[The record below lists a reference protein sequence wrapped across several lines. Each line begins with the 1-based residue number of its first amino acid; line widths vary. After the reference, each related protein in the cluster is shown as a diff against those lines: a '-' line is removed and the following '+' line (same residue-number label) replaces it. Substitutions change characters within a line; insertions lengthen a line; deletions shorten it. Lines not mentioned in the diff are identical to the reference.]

1 MNKSK
6 LEYIWLDGYK
16 PTANLRSKTKIVS
29 DFSGKIDDVP
39 MWGFDGSSTLQ
50 AVTGSSDCLLK
61 PVACSN
67 FTSGNSSATSNV

>member
-29 DFSGKIDDVP
+29 DFSGKIDTKINKTRLFP
-39 MWGFDGSSTLQ
+39 F
-50 AVTGSSDCLLK
+50 
-61 PVACSN
+61 
-67 FTSGNSSATSNV
+67 